1 MSQPSCTNAGGVGFY
16 VKDNLAYIHR
26 LDLSVQKQNDY
37 ESLWIEIQNN
47 MGRNTICGVVYRHP
61 HGNVDA
67 FLNHVNMIV
76 KNKYCEKKY
85 SENIVK
91 TNIVFCWET

>member
-1 MSQPSCTNAGGVGFY
+1 M
-16 VKDNLAYIHR
+16 KDNLAYIHC

-85 SENIVK
+85 RENIVK